1 MLWVVQFK
9 AIHTALL
16 VEWFK
21 YLPDHVMTETR
32 KKQSYLSSIL
42 SKNERDSRNKYGKKL
57 FLRIEHGQYMFN
69 PDLLIKVNDE
79 WYKIYD
85 LLNIREIDYDEYR
98 PDKEYQDV
106 LHEAWYQDFI
116 ARIDKS
122 FNKEMNYLFDILN
135 INRQADVKGVNE

>member
-1 MLWVVQFK
+1 MKEYIIFPYSIKGDKVVLIDEEILK
-9 AIHTALL
+9 SKYPMTY
-16 VEWFK
+16 K
-21 YLPDHVMTETR
+21 YLKDMKEELDKRDKGV
-32 KKQSYLSSIL
+32 KKLNKWYAYGRTQGL
-42 SKNERDSRNKYGKKL
+42 NKYGKKL

-85 LLNIREIDYDEYR
+85 LLNIREIDYNEYR
-98 PDKEYQDV
+98 PDKEDQDV

-122 FNKEMNYLFDILN
+122 FNKKMN
-135 INRQADVKGVNE
+135 

>member
-1 MLWVVQFK
+1 
-9 AIHTALL
+9 
-16 VEWFK
+16 
-21 YLPDHVMTETR
+21 MTETR

-42 SKNERDSRNKYGKKL
+42 SKNERDSSNRYGKKL
-57 FLRIEHGQYMFN
+57 FLRIEHGQYVFN
-69 PDLLIKVNDE
+69 PDLLIKINDE

-122 FNKEMNYLFDILN
+122 FNKKMNYLFDILN